1 MTVALAQLCLQS
13 RSVPAA
19 VFNLDGLALAAVA
32 RALKK
37 KDRNRKVL
45 ALEKKDRN
53 RKVLV
58 RGAGAVLTR
67 FNVQRPVPDASSPH
81 VCRAHSLCALIAARM
96 ASSVCRPCSTT
107 CRTKQKSVDALHSRD
122 LG

>member
-32 RALKK
+32 RALEK

-58 RGAGAVLTR
+58 RGGWGR
-67 FNVQRPVPDASSPH
+67 FNPF
-81 VCRAHSLCALIAARM
+81 
-96 ASSVCRPCSTT
+96 
-107 CRTKQKSVDALHSRD
+107 
-122 LG
+122 